1 MEIKRER
8 LFAAIT
14 LGESDASLA
23 RVGVQAR
30 NLPACRFACHQ
41 AFAGNGD
48 ELLIDDAEATAA
60 SAKIPSLQHG
70 RRFGLIE
77 PMTQPADLR
86 AGGGSL

>member
-1 MEIKRER
+1 
-8 LFAAIT
+8 
-14 LGESDASLA
+14 
-23 RVGVQAR
+23 
-30 NLPACRFACHQ
+30 
-41 AFAGNGD
+41 
-48 ELLIDDAEATAA
+48 LLIDDAEATAA